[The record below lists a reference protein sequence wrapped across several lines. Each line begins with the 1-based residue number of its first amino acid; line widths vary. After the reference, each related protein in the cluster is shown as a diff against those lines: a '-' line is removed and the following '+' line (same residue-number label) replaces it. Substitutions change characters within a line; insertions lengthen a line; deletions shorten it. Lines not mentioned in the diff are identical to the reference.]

1 MSSPSESVATIF
13 RMPDDIQ
20 FFGDPEAPQPPP
32 DDVRVTDYRVMP
44 WPDGTRVTVEMGLT
58 QFRVFP
64 AMDISIAT
72 PDGEVLRQI
81 SCVGALE
88 RRPAPTLHLPRL
100 DRGAALLAVIEMLHG
115 DDVRQRVVVPFAV
128 AGPII
133 KAAVAEDA
141 PGPA

>member
-1 MSSPSESVATIF
+1 MA
-13 RMPDDIQ
+13 DDIQ

-58 QFRVFP
+58 PFRVFP
-64 AMDISIAT
+64 AMDVSIAM
-72 PDGEVLRQI
+72 PDGVVVRQV

-115 DDVRQRVVVPFAV
+115 DDVRQRVIVPFAV

-133 KAAVAEDA
+133 KASVEADA
-141 PGPA
+141 PPSA